1 MVGYSHSRYPS
12 VSIVQALTGLVVFHV
27 GLWLLSED
35 RTRVKW
41 SIAAAA
47 LGLQIVLA
55 LIFVRWPPAAHVFD
69 LVSGLMTA
77 LQKASAAGTSFVFGF
92 LGGGPAPYAVVEP
105 GATYVLALQA
115 LPLIIVVS
123 ALARVLTHW
132 RVLPALV
139 RLGSLTLERLLGI
152 GGALGL
158 SAAANL
164 LVGMTEAPLVVR
176 PYLGR
181 MSRSELFAL
190 MSTGMATIA
199 GTVFVLYATI
209 LAPLVPNAPGHL
221 LAASLMSLPAAIAY
235 SLILIPPTVLTG
247 ADIDAG
253 REDSGTFDALTRGT
267 FQGLQLYLNIVAMLL
282 VLVALVHL
290 LNMGLGLIDLTG
302 SPLSLER
309 MLGWILAPVCW
320 LMGIPWGEA
329 AAAGALMGTK
339 VVLNELIAYVNLTQL
354 PAATL
359 SKDSELVMTYALCGF
374 ANFGSLGMLVGGLSL
389 LVPERRE
396 EILELGLRSIVV
408 GTLATCTTGAIVGLV
423 A

>member
-1 MVGYSHSRYPS
+1 M
-12 VSIVQALTGLVVFHV
+12 
-27 GLWLLSED
+27 
-35 RTRVKW
+35 
-41 SIAAAA
+41 
-47 LGLQIVLA
+47 
-55 LIFVRWPPAAHVFD
+55 
-69 LVSGLMTA
+69 
-77 LQKASAAGTSFVFGF
+77 
-92 LGGGPAPYAVVEP
+92 
-105 GATYVLALQA
+105 
-115 LPLIIVVS
+115 
-123 ALARVLTHW
+123 
-132 RVLPALV
+132 
-139 RLGSLTLERLLGI
+139 GSLTLERLLGI

>member
-1 MVGYSHSRYPS
+1 
-12 VSIVQALTGLVVFHV
+12 
-27 GLWLLSED
+27 
-35 RTRVKW
+35 
-41 SIAAAA
+41 
-47 LGLQIVLA
+47 
-55 LIFVRWPPAAHVFD
+55 
-69 LVSGLMTA
+69 
-77 LQKASAAGTSFVFGF
+77 
-92 LGGGPAPYAVVEP
+92 
-105 GATYVLALQA
+105 
-115 LPLIIVVS
+115 
-123 ALARVLTHW
+123 
-132 RVLPALV
+132 
-139 RLGSLTLERLLGI
+139 
-152 GGALGL
+152 
-158 SAAANL
+158 
-164 LVGMTEAPLVVR
+164 
-176 PYLGR
+176 
-181 MSRSELFAL
+181 
-190 MSTGMATIA
+190 
-199 GTVFVLYATI
+199 
-209 LAPLVPNAPGHL
+209 
-221 LAASLMSLPAAIAY
+221 MSLPAAIAY

-253 REDSGTFDALTRGT
+253 REASGTFDALTWCRGT
-267 FQGLQLYLNIVAMLL
+267 FQGLQLYLDAGREDSGNIRVAMLL